1 MKETSR
7 QVFEFLKANYGTNL
21 TANDIAG
28 ALGVSVPTVTASV
41 NGLVKKGYAIRDAVT
56 TPGADG
62 KEVVT
67 KYISLT
73 EAGLDFNP
81 DAEVTAEK

>member
-7 QVFEFLKANYGTNL
+7 SIFEFLKANYGADL
-21 TANDIAG
+21 TANDIAS

-41 NGLVKKGYAIRDAVT
+41 NGLVKKGYAVRNAVT
-56 TPGADG
+56 TEGADG
-62 KEVVT
+62 KSVVT

-73 EAGLDFNP
+73 EVGLDFKP
-81 DAEVTAEK
+81 DADENAK

>member
-7 QVFEFLKANYGTNL
+7 SIFEFLKANYGADL
-21 TANDIAG
+21 TANDIAS

-41 NGLVKKGYAIRDAVT
+41 NGLVKKGYAVRNAVT
-56 TPGADG
+56 TEGADG
-62 KEVVT
+62 KSVVT

-73 EAGLDFNP
+73 EVGLDFNP
-81 DAEVTAEK
+81 DADENAK

>member
-7 QVFEFLKANYGTNL
+7 SIFEFLKANYGADL
-21 TANDIAG
+21 TANDIAS

-41 NGLVKKGYAIRDAVT
+41 NGLVKKGYAVRNAVT
-56 TPGADG
+56 TEGADG
-62 KEVVT
+62 KSVVT

-81 DAEVTAEK
+81 DADENAK

>member
-7 QVFEFLKANYGTNL
+7 SIFEFLKANYGADL
-21 TANDIAG
+21 TANDIAS

-41 NGLVKKGYAIRDAVT
+41 NGLVKKGYAVRNAVT
-56 TPGADG
+56 TEGADG
-62 KEVVT
+62 KSVVT

-73 EAGLDFNP
+73 EVGLDFNP
-81 DAEVTAEK
+81 DTDENAK

>member
-7 QVFEFLKANYGTNL
+7 SIFEFLKANYGADL
-21 TANDIAG
+21 TANDIAS

-41 NGLVKKGYAIRDAVT
+41 NGLVKKGYAVRSAVT
-56 TPGADG
+56 TEGADG
-62 KEVVT
+62 KSVVT

-73 EAGLDFNP
+73 EVGLDFNP
-81 DAEVTAEK
+81 DADENAK